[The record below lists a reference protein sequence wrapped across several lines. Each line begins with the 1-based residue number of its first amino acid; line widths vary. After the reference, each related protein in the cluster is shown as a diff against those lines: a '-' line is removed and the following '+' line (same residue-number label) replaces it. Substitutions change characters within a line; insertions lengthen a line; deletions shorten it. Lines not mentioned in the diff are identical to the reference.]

1 MCPILKKLS
10 TKLQPFHE
18 VIQIKDEILASKKK
32 NDIRVLKHLLSYLEY
47 QFGEKVEAI
56 DYRER
61 ADGERISNW
70 KVEIEILHY
79 ICVRLA
85 KFYSANDLLV
95 SRDEKS
101 LPFMERSLSLL
112 NPWLIQLDLDAS
124 NRIDNRNNDQMNFI
138 LHKLFYV
145 EQNMAALTINS
156 QQLDIAE
163 GHCQRCLAYSRR
175 YGLEGETKTT
185 NIFKALRTY
194 CNLWEM
200 RSDYSGALSFAEEA
214 YNLVVEAYDCV
225 HPQVQEAAGVLIDIL
240 IRKGDLFDAERF
252 AQVTYGNLRDKK
264 NGIDQ
269 ESEEMAVGAYNLA
282 NVIHRQEGDLIKAEE
297 LARESLR
304 IRTLAHGSNHS
315 VDLCC
320 NLLATILEA
329 QGKFGDET
337 RESYERSLAI
347 SIRNEGPD
355 GLNTAAGNF
364 SIGAFYHHLANI
376 QPTVDLKFAQLL
388 LAKSHFVEALRIRSK
403 IYGPTHPSTAYVSS
417 KLTTVLRE
425 LLQI

>member
-124 NRIDNRNNDQMNFI
+124 NRIDGCNDHQMNCI
-138 LHKLFYV
+138 LHKLFCV

-156 QQLDIAE
+156 QQFDIAE

-175 YGLEGETKTT
+175 YGSEGEEKTT
-185 NIFKALRTY
+185 HILKALEINCCLRQMQT
-194 CNLWEM
+194 
-200 RSDYSGALSFAEEA
+200 DYSGA
-214 YNLVVEAYDCV
+214 V
-225 HPQVQEAAGVLIDIL
+225 IL
-240 IRKGDLFDAERF
+240 LEKLMVCCSKE
-252 AQVTYGNLRDKK
+252 N
-264 NGIDQ
+264 
-269 ESEEMAVGAYNLA
+269 S
-282 NVIHRQEGDLIKAEE
+282 
-297 LARESLR
+297 SLHSC
-304 IRTLAHGSNHS
+304 ITFTNSNY
-315 VDLCC
+315 C
-320 NLLATILEA
+320 E
-329 QGKFGDET
+329 KFL
-337 RESYERSLAI
+337 Y
-347 SIRNEGPD
+347 
-355 GLNTAAGNF
+355 LN
-364 SIGAFYHHLANI
+364 
-376 QPTVDLKFAQLL
+376 
-388 LAKSHFVEALRIRSK
+388 SK
-403 IYGPTHPSTAYVSS
+403 D
-417 KLTTVLRE
+417 R
-425 LLQI
+425 